1 MGKKGLVLRGN
12 EEGTMTRE
20 MIVQYYR
27 NKYFNLWMTRYKW
40 GGLDNQQSN
49 YIMRKFWSPEG
60 TVSGFRIEGTEGLE
74 GMPDVVLGFAP
85 YAPSRWN
92 IYDFPIFAN
101 LINKRGVRFIPTGEQ
116 MIGKDIVIG
125 FCQENHKGI
134 FPMVDSFVQK
144 IAEAEMALAMNIEAA
159 KMPWLIATTPETE
172 EKMRQLFN
180 KIRKG
185 DPALYLSSDEIDKIK
200 VLNNGATYIVD
211 KLYQYIQAQETALR
225 EFLGFDNTGVME
237 KKEHLITSE
246 VDSNNDVT
254 DQSSDSFLTCMKEF
268 AQQITDVL
276 GVPVSVSLNEEKPPE
291 EQTNEEQ
298 EVQEDAEI

>member
-12 EEGTMTRE
+12 EEGAMTRE

-40 GGLDNQQSN
+40 DGLDEQQTN
-49 YIMRKFWSPEG
+49 YIMRRFWSPEG
-60 TVSGFRIEGTEGLE
+60 TVAAFRIKGTEGLE
-74 GMPDVVLGFAP
+74 GMPDIALGFAP

-92 IYDFPIFAN
+92 IYDFPISAL
-101 LINKRGVRFIPTGEQ
+101 LINKRGVRFIPATEQ
-116 MIGKDIVIG
+116 IIGTDIVIG
-125 FCQENHKGI
+125 FCQSNHKGI

-276 GVPVSVSLNEEKPPE
+276 GVSVSVSLNEEKPPE